1 MSAPFRRFH
10 FLTVLLLAVPA
21 TLAAQTAAGVATAER
36 ATVADSA
43 LAPLPIDSAVTIG
56 TLPNGIRYY
65 IRENHEPERRA
76 EFRLVVKAGPLQE
89 DDDQRGIAH
98 FLEHMAFNGTRNF
111 EKQALIDY
119 LESIGMRFG

>member
-56 TLPNGIRYY
+56 TLPNGIR
-65 IRENHEPERRA
+65 
-76 EFRLVVKAGPLQE
+76 
-89 DDDQRGIAH
+89 
-98 FLEHMAFNGTRNF
+98 
-111 EKQALIDY
+111 
-119 LESIGMRFG
+119 